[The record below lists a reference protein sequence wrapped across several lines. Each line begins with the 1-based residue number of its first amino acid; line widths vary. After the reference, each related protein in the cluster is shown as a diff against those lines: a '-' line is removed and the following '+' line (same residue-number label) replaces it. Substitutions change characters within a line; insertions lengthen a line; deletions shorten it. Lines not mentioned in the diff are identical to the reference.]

1 MTADT
6 ATGFHARFRRVLE
19 YIDAH
24 LDEALPLERLSDV
37 AAFSK
42 FHFQRQF
49 TELFQI
55 GVAQY
60 VQLLRLH
67 RAGYKLAYRA
77 HLSITTIAHDSGY
90 DGAEAFARAFRKKLG
105 QSPSE
110 FRERPNLETWHALQH
125 QLSELRNRHMSP
137 SHTSEAVRI
146 EEFNPTRVAV
156 YEHRGDPKRIGESI
170 QRFIEW
176 RKQNRLP
183 PRISATFNIAYDD
196 PDLTDPAEFR
206 FDLCAATE
214 QSIEPNS
221 YGVISKLIPGGRCA
235 VLRHTGSDSTLAQT
249 IHYLFGIWLPASA
262 EEPRDFPLFM
272 RRVAFFP
279 DVPEHEAITDVYLP
293 LK

>member
-6 ATGFHARFRRVLE
+6 ATRFHARFRRVLE

-125 QLSELRNRHMSP
+125 QLSELRNRHMSL

-146 EEFNPTRVAV
+146 EEFTQPESLFTNIAAIQSGSANPSSVSSNGASRIVCR
-156 YEHRGDPKRIGESI
+156 RGSVRHSI
-170 QRFIEW
+170 SPTTI
-176 RKQNRLP
+176 
-183 PRISATFNIAYDD
+183 RISPI
-196 PDLTDPAEFR
+196 R
-206 FDLCAATE
+206 RSSV
-214 QSIEPNS
+214 SIYVQPRSRASN
-221 YGVISKLIPGGRCA
+221 RT
-235 VLRHTGSDSTLAQT
+235 HTA
-249 IHYLFGIWLPASA
+249 
-262 EEPRDFPLFM
+262 
-272 RRVAFFP
+272 
-279 DVPEHEAITDVYLP
+279 
-293 LK
+293 